1 MSVRIT
7 AEDRVEVLEQAFA
20 ALVRHLDGGTF
31 DKKDFLHEVGIIA
44 NSLAGSSATGKA
56 QAARD
61 LHSRLKS

>member
-31 DKKDFLHEVGIIA
+31 EKDFLHEVGIIA